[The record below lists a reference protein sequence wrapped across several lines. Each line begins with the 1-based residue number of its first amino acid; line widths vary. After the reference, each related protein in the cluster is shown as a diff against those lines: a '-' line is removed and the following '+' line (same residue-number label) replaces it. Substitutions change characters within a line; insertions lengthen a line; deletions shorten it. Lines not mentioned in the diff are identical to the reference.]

1 MFGGAWK
8 FVSVLTGAFGVWR
21 SPGHLRR
28 WFGIAFLISLLIWGA
43 HDLKDLTWDGHPVW
57 IFWWVMSFGTRYHA
71 DGVQADLAARLLTV
85 KEAAAY
91 LGRSESALY
100 HLKARGEIPY
110 IGHRRHLRFDV
121 EQLNSWIKGDRV

>member
-1 MFGGAWK
+1 MFDQNFIERLAQA
-8 FVSVLTGAFGVWR
+8 LTARIIPQIQKGNVAKAT
-21 SPGHLRR
+21 P
-28 WFGIAFLISLLIWGA
+28 
-43 HDLKDLTWDGHPVW
+43 K
-57 IFWWVMSFGTRYHA
+57 
-71 DGVQADLAARLLTV
+71 RLLTV

-110 IGHRRHLRFDV
+110 IGHGRHLRFDV